1 MAASDYIRWFRDLRM
16 RDVPL
21 VGGKTASLGEL
32 YSTLSAEHID
42 VPNGFAV
49 TAEAYRDAMTEAGA
63 WDELHAQ
70 LDDLDKTDVDELAV
84 RAARCRQIVYE
95 ATGGEA
101 LAKQIRAA
109 YAVLA
114 KEYGKSLSVAVRS
127 FGHRRGSAQCQ
138 LRRPA

>member
-1 MAASDYIRWFRDLRM
+1 MTKMNYIRWFSELRI

-32 YSTLSAEHID
+32 YSTLTSEHIE

-49 TAEAYRDAMTEAGA
+49 TAEAYRDAMRDAGA
-63 WDELHAQ
+63 WEKLHAL
-70 LDDLDKTDVDELAV
+70 LDDLDKDDVDQLAV
-84 RAARCRQIVYE
+84 RAAACRKIVYE
-95 ATGGEA
+95 ATGGRA

-109 YAVLA
+109 YRELE
-114 KEYGKSLSVAVRS
+114 KEYGKTLSVAVRS
-127 FGHRRGSAQCQ
+127 FGDGGGSAECE